1 MSTFL
6 FLRFSS
12 GLVNRQPV
20 FLIPL
25 AIASTYSKPSSELP
39 AVISCA
45 TVLPDSLHTL
55 LWLDLPVLYLPQ
67 RSVLETEERFSNKP
81 AETETPYKAHSI
93 QHFSS
98 RWLIVSHTPVLSS

>member
-25 AIASTYSKPSSELP
+25 AIASMYSKPSSEVP

-55 LWLDLPVLYLPQ
+55 LWLDLPVLYSPQ
-67 RSVLETEERFSNKP
+67 RLVRDKNGFPISLPKRKHLTRQ
-81 AETETPYKAHSI
+81 T
-93 QHFSS
+93 QSS
-98 RWLIVSHTPVLSS
+98 TSHQDG